1 MKIVSTYGVKIKTY
15 KHIFKETIGIYRHAV
30 DFLIGVCLNEW
41 DVIKKIEQNL
51 LRQQYV
57 ERLCHSTKRNPDVVY
72 DFDEKFYKFPS
83 FPAISLIQKYR
94 SDHVLIYCDPPYLL
108 STRSGGK
115 QYRMEMDEKQH
126 TDLLEVLL
134 EHPGPVVLSGYD
146 SELYRNML
154 DGWHTVSI
162 KAYSQVLSQKTE
174 MLWMNYN
181 PNENQQLSF
190 F

>member
-1 MKIVSTYGVKIKTY
+1 
-15 KHIFKETIGIYRHAV
+15 
-30 DFLIGVCLNEW
+30 
-41 DVIKKIEQNL
+41 
-51 LRQQYV
+51 
-57 ERLCHSTKRNPDVVY
+57 
-72 DFDEKFYKFPS
+72 
-83 FPAISLIQKYR
+83 
-94 SDHVLIYCDPPYLL
+94 
-108 STRSGGK
+108 
-115 QYRMEMDEKQH
+115 MEMDEQQH

-146 SELYRNML
+146 SKLYRNML